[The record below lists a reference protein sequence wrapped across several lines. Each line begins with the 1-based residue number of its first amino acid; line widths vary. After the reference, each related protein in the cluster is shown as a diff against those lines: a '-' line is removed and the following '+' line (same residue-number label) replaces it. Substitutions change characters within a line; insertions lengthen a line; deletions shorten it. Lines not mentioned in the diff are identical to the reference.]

1 AEPENTDATVQKQL
15 IRISATVIVPQISD
29 AINALDRLRRSLGG
43 IELPDCDRP
52 LWLESEKYIGDA
64 ANFCRYA
71 LDMTASTL
79 FIAEQ
84 ESKDS
89 PLLTIVN
96 YEEIQ

>member
-1 AEPENTDATVQKQL
+1 
-15 IRISATVIVPQISD
+15 
-29 AINALDRLRRSLGG
+29 
-43 IELPDCDRP
+43 
-52 LWLESEKYIGDA
+52 
-64 ANFCRYA
+64 